1 LLKIN
6 KIMNQN
12 IQHTGLNEVQIGLL
26 RMFDRNIPETDI
38 REIKQVLV
46 KHLSK
51 QLLDEVDKV
60 VEEKGITE
68 ADFKKLETEHFRTKS
83 KRTEV

>member
-1 LLKIN
+1 
-6 KIMNQN
+6 MSQN

-26 RMFDRNIPETDI
+26 RMFDRNIPDTDI
-38 REIKQVLV
+38 QEIKQILV

-51 QLLDEVDKV
+51 QLLDEVDRV

-68 ADFKKLETEHFRTKS
+68 ADFKRLKTEHFR
-83 KRTEV
+83 

>member
-1 LLKIN
+1 
-6 KIMNQN
+6 M
-12 IQHTGLNEVQIGLL
+12 QIGLL

-51 QLLDEVDKV
+51 QLLDDLIKSLRIRVLLRMILKGLKWSILEQNLVD
-60 VEEKGITE
+60 TSN
-68 ADFKKLETEHFRTKS
+68 TKYQS
-83 KRTEV
+83 